1 VKSPNGAAPSPTEPT
16 CYFDMNLHAD
26 HSLRVVVDGTDV
38 QAGRTG
44 ECPLEQ
50 REVPAPSRIT
60 LRSFEAGE
68 SMTHDGAKLLEIL
81 VVRGQLSLNGEALGP
96 ASYVRLSPG
105 VSVTFTS
112 TEASMVYLNE
122 RTPSEPEADSYA
134 LRGADLDWRQ
144 GMVPG
149 LKVTSLHQ
157 GLTKHTALVRWA
169 PETRFNPHTHVGG
182 EEILVLEGVF
192 RDEHGSYPA
201 GTWIRSPHMSNHRPF
216 TGPEGATILVKVG
229 HLDVA

>member
-1 VKSPNGAAPSPTEPT
+1 
-16 CYFDMNLHAD
+16 
-26 HSLRVVVDGTDV
+26 
-38 QAGRTG
+38 
-44 ECPLEQ
+44 
-50 REVPAPSRIT
+50 
-60 LRSFEAGE
+60 
-68 SMTHDGAKLLEIL
+68 MTHDGVKLLEVL
-81 VVRGQLSLNGEALGP
+81 VLRGCVSLNGEALGP
-96 ASYVRLSPG
+96 ASYARLAPS
-105 VSVTFTS
+105 VSATFTA
-112 TEASMVYLNE
+112 TDASMVYLNE
-122 RTPSEPEADSYA
+122 RTPTEPETDSYA
-134 LRGADLDWRQ
+134 LRGDALDWRQ

>member
-1 VKSPNGAAPSPTEPT
+1 MT
-16 CYFDMNLHAD
+16 LHSD
-26 HSLRVVVDGTDV
+26 HSLRVIVDAADLH
-38 QAGRTG
+38 AGAVG
-44 ECPLEQ
+44 ERGLEN
-50 REVPAPSRIT
+50 REGSTPGRIT
-60 LRSFEAGE
+60 LRSFMAGE
-68 SMTHDGAKLLEIL
+68 TWTHDGKKLLEVLI
-81 VVRGQLSLNGEALGP
+81 VRGRVSLNGEALGP
-96 ASYVRLSPG
+96 TSYVRLAPG
-105 VSVTFTS
+105 VPAMFTS
-112 TEASMVYLNE
+112 TDTSMVYLNE
-122 RTPSEPEADSYA
+122 RTPTEPEKDSYA
-134 LRGADLDWRQ
+134 LRGDSLDWRQ

-157 GLTKHTALVRWA
+157 GSTKHTALVRWA

-192 RDEHGSYPA
+192 RDEYGSYPA

>member
-1 VKSPNGAAPSPTEPT
+1 MT
-16 CYFDMNLHAD
+16 LHAD
-26 HSLRVVVDGTDV
+26 HSLRIVVDATDLH
-38 QAGRTG
+38 AGLMGERT
-44 ECPLEQ
+44 LEQ
-50 REVPAPSRIT
+50 RVVPAESRIT
-60 LRSFEAGE
+60 LRSLKSGE
-68 SMTHDGAKLLEIL
+68 TLTHEGAKLLEIL
-81 VVRGQLSLNGEALGP
+81 VVRGQLSLNGEALSP
-96 ASYVRLSPG
+96 ASYVRLAPG
-105 VSVTFTS
+105 VSLTFTS
-112 TEASMVYLNE
+112 AEPSLVYLNE
-122 RTPSEPEADSYA
+122 RTPTEPEKDSYA
-134 LRGADLDWRQ
+134 LHGDQLDWRQ

-201 GTWIRSPHMSNHRPF
+201 GTWIRSPHLSNHRPF

>member
-1 VKSPNGAAPSPTEPT
+1 MT
-16 CYFDMNLHAD
+16 LHAD
-26 HSLRVVVDGTDV
+26 HSLRIVVDATDV

-122 RTPSEPEADSYA
+122 RTPSEPETDSYA
-134 LRGADLDWRQ
+134 LRGEELDWRQ

>member
-1 VKSPNGAAPSPTEPT
+1 MT
-16 CYFDMNLHAD
+16 LHAD
-26 HSLRVVVDGTDV
+26 HSLRIVVDATDLYAG
-38 QAGRTG
+38 QAGERA
-44 ECPLEQ
+44 LE
-50 REVPAPSRIT
+50 RRVAPTDNRIS
-60 LRSFEAGE
+60 LRSLKAGE
-68 SMTHDGAKLLEIL
+68 MMTHDGAKLLEIL
-81 VVRGQLSLNGEALGP
+81 VVRGQISLNGEALGP
-96 ASYVRLSPG
+96 ASYVRLAPG
-105 VSVTFTS
+105 VSVTFTA
-112 TEASMVYLNE
+112 TEDSLVYLNE
-122 RTPSEPEADSYA
+122 RTPTEPGKDSYA
-134 LRGADLDWRQ
+134 LHGDQLDWRQ

-149 LKVTSLHQ
+149 LMVTSLHQ

-229 HLDVA
+229 YLDVA

>member
-1 VKSPNGAAPSPTEPT
+1 MTHHS
-16 CYFDMNLHAD
+16 D
-26 HSLRVVVDGTDV
+26 HSLRIVVDATDLF
-38 QAGRTG
+38 AGQPG
-44 ECPLEQ
+44 ERPLEQ
-50 REVPAPSRIT
+50 RAVPTDSRIT
-60 LRSFEAGE
+60 LRSLKAGE
-68 SMTHDGAKLLEIL
+68 SMTHDGIKLLEVL
-81 VVRGQLSLNGEALGP
+81 VLRGRVSINGEALGP
-96 ASYVRLSPG
+96 ASYVRLAP
-105 VSVTFTS
+105 SVAATFTS

-122 RTPSEPEADSYA
+122 RTPTEPEKDSYA
-134 LRGADLDWRQ
+134 LRGDSLDWRQ

-169 PETRFNPHTHVGG
+169 PETRFNPHTHIGG

-216 TGPEGATILVKVG
+216 TGPEGATLLVKVG

>member
-1 VKSPNGAAPSPTEPT
+1 MT
-16 CYFDMNLHAD
+16 LHSD
-26 HSLRVVVDGTDV
+26 HSLRIVVDATDLY
-38 QAGRTG
+38 AGQPG
-44 ECPLEQ
+44 ERALEQ
-50 REVPAPSRIT
+50 HDAPAESRIT
-60 LRSFEAGE
+60 LRSLKSGE
-68 SMTHDGAKLLEIL
+68 SVTHDGVRLLEVL
-81 VVRGQLSLNGEALGP
+81 VLRGCVSLNGEALGP
-96 ASYVRLSPG
+96 ASYARLAPG
-105 VSVTFTS
+105 VSATVTS
-112 TEASMVYLNE
+112 TEASVVYLNE
-122 RTPSEPEADSYA
+122 RTPTEPEKDSYA

-229 HLDVA
+229 HLDVT

>member
-1 VKSPNGAAPSPTEPT
+1 MT
-16 CYFDMNLHAD
+16 LHSD
-26 HSLRVVVDGTDV
+26 HSLRVVVDATDLY
-38 QAGRTG
+38 AGQTG
-44 ECPLEQ
+44 ERPLEQ
-50 REVPAPSRIT
+50 RVAPAESQIT
-60 LRSFEAGE
+60 LRSLKAGE
-68 SMTHDGAKLLEIL
+68 SMTHDGGMLLEVL
-81 VVRGQLSLNGEALGP
+81 VVRGLLSLNGEALGP
-96 ASYVRLSPG
+96 ASYASLAPG
-105 VSVTFTS
+105 VSATFTS
-112 TEASMVYLNE
+112 IEASMVYLNE
-122 RTPSEPEADSYA
+122 RTPTEPETDSFA
-134 LRGADLDWRQ
+134 LRGDTLDWRQ

-182 EEILVLEGVF
+182 EEILVLEGIF

>member
-1 VKSPNGAAPSPTEPT
+1 MTLNV
-16 CYFDMNLHAD
+16 D
-26 HSLRVVVDGTDV
+26 HSLRIVIDATDLH
-38 QAGRTG
+38 AGLTG
-44 ECPLEQ
+44 ERTLEQ
-50 REVPAPSRIT
+50 RITPANSRIT
-60 LRSFEAGE
+60 LRSLKAGE
-68 SMTHDGAKLLEIL
+68 ILTHDGAKLLEIL
-81 VVRGQLSLNGEALGP
+81 VVRGLLDLNGEALGP
-96 ASYVRLSPG
+96 ASYVRLAPG

-112 TEASMVYLNE
+112 TEPSLVYLNE
-122 RTPSEPEADSYA
+122 RTPTEPEKDSYA
-134 LRGADLDWRQ
+134 LHGEQLDWRQ

-149 LKVTSLHQ
+149 LKVTALHQ

-182 EEILVLEGVF
+182 EEILVLDGVF

-201 GTWIRSPHMSNHRPF
+201 GTWIRSPHLSNHRPF

>member
-1 VKSPNGAAPSPTEPT
+1 
-16 CYFDMNLHAD
+16 MNLHAD

-122 RTPSEPEADSYA
+122 RTPTEPEKDSFA
-134 LRGADLDWRQ
+134 IRGNELDWRQ

>member
-1 VKSPNGAAPSPTEPT
+1 MT
-16 CYFDMNLHAD
+16 LHAD
-26 HSLRVVVDGTDV
+26 HSLRIVVDATDLH
-38 QAGRTG
+38 AGLTG
-44 ECPLEQ
+44 ERALEQ
-50 REVPAPSRIT
+50 RITPANSRIT
-60 LRSFEAGE
+60 LRSLKSGE
-68 SMTHDGAKLLEIL
+68 TLTHDGAKLLEIL
-81 VVRGQLSLNGEALGP
+81 VVRGLLNLNGEALGP
-96 ASYVRLSPG
+96 ASFVRLAPG
-105 VSVTFTS
+105 VSVTFTV
-112 TEASMVYLNE
+112 TEASLVYLNE
-122 RTPSEPEADSYA
+122 RTPTEPEKDSYA
-134 LRGADLDWRQ
+134 LHGDQLDWRQ

>member
-1 VKSPNGAAPSPTEPT
+1 MT
-16 CYFDMNLHAD
+16 LHSD
-26 HSLRVVVDGTDV
+26 HSLRIVVDASDLYAG
-38 QAGRTG
+38 QAGAR
-44 ECPLEQ
+44 PLEQ
-50 REVPAPSRIT
+50 RAAPAESRIT
-60 LRSFEAGE
+60 LRSLKAGE
-68 SMTHDGAKLLEIL
+68 SMTHDGGKLLEVL
-81 VVRGQLSLNGEALGP
+81 VVRGLLSLNGEALGP
-96 ASYVRLSPG
+96 ASYARLAPG
-105 VSVTFTS
+105 VSATFTS

-122 RTPSEPEADSYA
+122 RTPVEPEADSYA
-134 LRGADLDWRQ
+134 LRGDSLDWRQ

-192 RDEHGSYPA
+192 RDEYGSYPA
-201 GTWIRSPHMSNHRPF
+201 GTWIRSPHLSNHRPF

>member
-1 VKSPNGAAPSPTEPT
+1 MTHHS
-16 CYFDMNLHAD
+16 D
-26 HSLRVVVDGTDV
+26 HTLRIVVDATDLYAG
-38 QAGRTG
+38 QAGERA
-44 ECPLEQ
+44 LEQ
-50 REVPAPSRIT
+50 RAVPTDSRIT
-60 LRSFEAGE
+60 LRSLKAGE

-122 RTPSEPEADSYA
+122 RTPTEPEKDSFA
-134 LRGADLDWRQ
+134 LRGNELDWRQ

-229 HLDVA
+229 HLDVT

>member
-1 VKSPNGAAPSPTEPT
+1 MTHHS
-16 CYFDMNLHAD
+16 D
-26 HSLRVVVDGTDV
+26 HSLRIVVDATDLYAG
-38 QAGRTG
+38 QAGER
-44 ECPLEQ
+44 PLEQ
-50 REVPAPSRIT
+50 RAVPTDSRIT
-60 LRSFEAGE
+60 LRSLKAGE

-122 RTPSEPEADSYA
+122 RTPTEPEADSFA
-134 LRGADLDWRQ
+134 IRGNELDWRQ

-182 EEILVLEGVF
+182 EEILVLEGIF

>member
-1 VKSPNGAAPSPTEPT
+1 MT
-16 CYFDMNLHAD
+16 LHAD
-26 HSLRVVVDGTDV
+26 HSLRIVVDATDLH
-38 QAGRTG
+38 AGLTG
-44 ECPLEQ
+44 ERALEQ
-50 REVPAPSRIT
+50 RTGPTESRIT
-60 LRSFEAGE
+60 LRSLKAGE
-68 SMTHDGAKLLEIL
+68 ALTHDGGKLLEVL
-81 VVRGQLSLNGEALGP
+81 VVRGRLSLNGEPLGP
-96 ASYVRLSPG
+96 ASYARLAPG
-105 VSVTFTS
+105 VAAAFEA
-112 TEASMVYLNE
+112 TEASLVYLNE
-122 RTPSEPEADSYA
+122 RMPTEPEKDSYA
-134 LRGADLDWRQ
+134 LRGEELDWRQ

-182 EEILVLEGVF
+182 EEILVLSGVF

-229 HLDVA
+229 HLDVP

>member
-1 VKSPNGAAPSPTEPT
+1 MTHHS
-16 CYFDMNLHAD
+16 D
-26 HSLRVVVDGTDV
+26 HSLRIVVDATDLYSG
-38 QAGRTG
+38 QAGDR
-44 ECPLEQ
+44 PLEQ
-50 REVPAPSRIT
+50 RAVPTDSRIT
-60 LRSFEAGE
+60 LRSLKAGE
-68 SMTHDGAKLLEIL
+68 SMTHDGIKLLEVL
-81 VVRGQLSLNGEALGP
+81 VLRGRVSINGEALGP
-96 ASYVRLSPG
+96 ASYVRLVPG
-105 VSVTFTS
+105 VPATFTS

-122 RTPSEPEADSYA
+122 RTPTEPEKDSYA
-134 LRGADLDWRQ
+134 LRGDSLDWRQ

>member
-1 VKSPNGAAPSPTEPT
+1 MKLNS
-16 CYFDMNLHAD
+16 D
-26 HSLRVVVDGTDV
+26 HSLRVVVDATDL
-38 QAGRTG
+38 QAGKTG
-44 ECPLEQ
+44 ECLLE
-50 REVPAPSRIT
+50 AHDILASSRIS
-60 LRSFEAGE
+60 LRSLETGETWSHDGKQLFEA
-68 SMTHDGAKLLEIL
+68 L
-81 VVRGQLSLNGEALGP
+81 VVRGLLKLNGEDLGP
-96 ASYVRLSPG
+96 TSYVRLAPG
-105 VSVTFTS
+105 MPATF
-112 TEASMVYLNE
+112 EAMSACLVYLNE
-122 RTPSEPEADSYA
+122 RAPSEPETDSYA
-134 LRGADLDWRQ
+134 LRGPDLDWRQ

>member
-1 VKSPNGAAPSPTEPT
+1 MT
-16 CYFDMNLHAD
+16 LHAD
-26 HSLRVVVDGTDV
+26 HSLRIVVDATDLH
-38 QAGRTG
+38 AGLTG
-44 ECPLEQ
+44 ERALEQ
-50 REVPAPSRIT
+50 RITPADSRIT
-60 LRSFEAGE
+60 LRSLKSGE
-68 SMTHDGAKLLEIL
+68 TLTHDGAKLLEIL

-96 ASYVRLSPG
+96 ASYVRLAPS
-105 VSVTFTS
+105 VSVTFTA
-112 TEASMVYLNE
+112 TETSLVYLNE
-122 RTPSEPEADSYA
+122 RTPTEPEKDSYA
-134 LRGADLDWRQ
+134 IHGDQLDWRQ

>member
-1 VKSPNGAAPSPTEPT
+1 MT
-16 CYFDMNLHAD
+16 LHSD
-26 HSLRVVVDGTDV
+26 HSLRIVVDASDLY
-38 QAGRTG
+38 AGQVG
-44 ECPLEQ
+44 ERPLEQ
-50 REVPAPSRIT
+50 RATPADSRIT
-60 LRSFEAGE
+60 LRSLKAGE
-68 SMTHDGAKLLEIL
+68 SMTHDGGKLLEVL
-81 VVRGQLSLNGEALGP
+81 VVRGLLSLNGEALGP
-96 ASYVRLSPG
+96 ASYARLAPG
-105 VSVTFTS
+105 VPATFTS
-112 TEASMVYLNE
+112 TNASMVYLNE
-122 RTPSEPEADSYA
+122 RTPTEPEADSYA
-134 LRGADLDWRQ
+134 LRGDTLDWRQ

-216 TGPEGATILVKVG
+216 TGPEGSTILVKVG
-229 HLDVA
+229 HLDAA

>member
-1 VKSPNGAAPSPTEPT
+1 MAPGADRLKPSRTLP
-16 CYFDMNLHAD
+16 MSLHAD
-26 HSLRVVVDGTDV
+26 HSLRIVVDATDLH
-38 QAGRTG
+38 AGQPGECALEQRAAPAECRISLRSLRTG
-44 ECPLEQ
+44 E
-50 REVPAPSRIT
+50 T
-60 LRSFEAGE
+60 L
-68 SMTHDGAKLLEIL
+68 THDGLKMLEIL
-81 VVRGQLSLNGEALGP
+81 VVRGQLSLNGEALGA
-96 ASYVRLSPG
+96 ASYVRLAPG
-105 VSVTFTS
+105 VGVTFTS
-112 TEASMVYLNE
+112 TEFSLVYLNE
-122 RTPSEPEADSYA
+122 RTPTELEKDSYA
-134 LRGADLDWRQ
+134 LHGDELDWRQ

-229 HLDVA
+229 HLDVG

>member
-1 VKSPNGAAPSPTEPT
+1 MT
-16 CYFDMNLHAD
+16 LHSD
-26 HSLRVVVDGTDV
+26 HSLRIVVDATDLYAG
-38 QAGRTG
+38 QAGGR
-44 ECPLEQ
+44 PLEQ
-50 REVPAPSRIT
+50 RAAPAESRIT
-60 LRSFEAGE
+60 LRSLKAGE
-68 SMTHDGAKLLEIL
+68 SMTHDGVNLLEVL
-81 VVRGQLSLNGEALGP
+81 VLRGCVSLNGEALGP
-96 ASYVRLSPG
+96 TSYARLAPG
-105 VSVTFTS
+105 VSATFTAAD
-112 TEASMVYLNE
+112 ASMVYLNE
-122 RTPSEPEADSYA
+122 RTPTEPETDSYA
-134 LRGADLDWRQ
+134 LRGDALDWRQ

>member
-1 VKSPNGAAPSPTEPT
+1 MT
-16 CYFDMNLHAD
+16 LHSD
-26 HSLRVVVDGTDV
+26 HSIRVVVDATDLH
-38 QAGRTG
+38 AGQPG
-44 ECPLEQ
+44 ERALEQ
-50 REVPAPSRIT
+50 RDAPAESRIT
-60 LRSFEAGE
+60 LRSLKAGE
-68 SMTHDGAKLLEIL
+68 TISHDGKHLLEVL
-81 VVRGQLSLNGEALGP
+81 VVRGQVSLNGETIGP
-96 ASYVRLSPG
+96 ASYVRLALG
-105 VSVTFTS
+105 VSATFTS
-112 TEASMVYLNE
+112 TEASMVYLNA
-122 RTPSEPEADSYA
+122 RTPLEPEADSYA
-134 LRGADLDWRQ
+134 LHGDALDWRQ

>member
-1 VKSPNGAAPSPTEPT
+1 MT
-16 CYFDMNLHAD
+16 LHAD
-26 HSLRVVVDGTDV
+26 HSLRIVVDATDLH
-38 QAGRTG
+38 AGLTG
-44 ECPLEQ
+44 ERALEQ
-50 REVPAPSRIT
+50 RITPADSRIT
-60 LRSFEAGE
+60 LRSLKPGE
-68 SMTHDGAKLLEIL
+68 TLTHDGAKLLEIL

-96 ASYVRLSPG
+96 ASYVRLAPG
-105 VSVTFTS
+105 VSVTFTA

-122 RTPSEPEADSYA
+122 RTPSEPEKDSFA
-134 LRGADLDWRQ
+134 LRGNELDWRQ

>member
-1 VKSPNGAAPSPTEPT
+1 MT
-16 CYFDMNLHAD
+16 LHAD
-26 HSLRVVVDGTDV
+26 HSLRIVVDATDLH
-38 QAGRTG
+38 AGQTG
-44 ECPLEQ
+44 ERALEQ
-50 REVPAPSRIT
+50 RVVPSESRIT
-60 LRSFEAGE
+60 LRSLQAGE
-68 SMTHDGAKLLEIL
+68 SMTHDGGKLLEVL
-81 VVRGQLSLNGEALGP
+81 VVRGLLSLNGEAIGP
-96 ASYVRLSPG
+96 ASYARLAPG
-105 VSVTFTS
+105 ISTKFTAV
-112 TEASMVYLNE
+112 EASMVYLNE
-122 RTPSEPEADSYA
+122 RTPTEPEKDSFA
-134 LRGADLDWRQ
+134 LHGDELDWRQ

-216 TGPEGATILVKVG
+216 TGPEGATILVKLG

>member
-1 VKSPNGAAPSPTEPT
+1 MT
-16 CYFDMNLHAD
+16 LHSD
-26 HSLRVVVDGTDV
+26 HSLRVVVDATDLY
-38 QAGRTG
+38 AGQTG
-44 ECPLEQ
+44 ERPLEQ
-50 REVPAPSRIT
+50 RVAPAESQIT
-60 LRSFEAGE
+60 LRSLKAGE
-68 SMTHDGAKLLEIL
+68 SMTHDGGMLLEVL
-81 VVRGQLSLNGEALGP
+81 VVRGLLSLNGEALGP
-96 ASYVRLSPG
+96 ASYARLAPG
-105 VSVTFTS
+105 VSATFTS

-122 RTPSEPEADSYA
+122 RTPTEPEKDSYA
-134 LRGADLDWRQ
+134 LRGDTLDWRQ

-182 EEILVLEGVF
+182 EEILVLEGIF

>member
-1 VKSPNGAAPSPTEPT
+1 MT
-16 CYFDMNLHAD
+16 LHSD
-26 HSLRVVVDGTDV
+26 HSLRIVVDATDLY
-38 QAGRTG
+38 AGQVG
-44 ECPLEQ
+44 ERPLEQ
-50 REVPAPSRIT
+50 RVVPAESRIT
-60 LRSFEAGE
+60 LRSLKAGE
-68 SMTHDGAKLLEIL
+68 SMSHNGGKLLEVL
-81 VVRGQLSLNGEALGP
+81 VVRGLLGLNGEALGP
-96 ASYVRLSPG
+96 TSYARLAPG
-105 VSVTFTS
+105 VSATFTS

-122 RTPSEPEADSYA
+122 RTPTEPETDSYA
-134 LRGADLDWRQ
+134 LRGNALDWRQ

>member
-1 VKSPNGAAPSPTEPT
+1 MS
-16 CYFDMNLHAD
+16 LHSD
-26 HSLRVVVDGTDV
+26 HSLRIVVDATDLYSG
-38 QAGRTG
+38 QAGDR
-44 ECPLEQ
+44 PLEQ
-50 REVPAPSRIT
+50 RAAPADSRIS
-60 LRSFEAGE
+60 LRSLEAGE
-68 SMTHDGAKLLEIL
+68 SMTHDGGKLLEIL
-81 VVRGQLSLNGEALGP
+81 VVRGLLSLNGEALGP
-96 ASYVRLSPG
+96 ASYARLAPG
-105 VSVTFTS
+105 VSATFTS
-112 TEASMVYLNE
+112 AEASMVYLNE
-122 RTPSEPEADSYA
+122 RTPTEPEKDSFA
-134 LRGADLDWRQ
+134 LRGDSLDWRQ

-182 EEILVLEGVF
+182 EEILVLEGIF

>member
-1 VKSPNGAAPSPTEPT
+1 MT
-16 CYFDMNLHAD
+16 LHSD
-26 HSLRVVVDGTDV
+26 HSLRVVVDATDLY
-38 QAGRTG
+38 AGQTG
-44 ECPLEQ
+44 ERPLEQ
-50 REVPAPSRIT
+50 RVAPAESQIT
-60 LRSFEAGE
+60 LRSLKAGE
-68 SMTHDGAKLLEIL
+68 SMTHDGGKLLEVL
-81 VVRGQLSLNGEALGP
+81 VVRGLLSLNGEALGP
-96 ASYVRLSPG
+96 ASYARLAPG
-105 VSVTFTS
+105 VSATFTS

-122 RTPSEPEADSYA
+122 RTPTEPEKDSYA
-134 LRGADLDWRQ
+134 LRGDTLDWRQ

-182 EEILVLEGVF
+182 EEILVLEGIF

>member
-1 VKSPNGAAPSPTEPT
+1 MTHHS
-16 CYFDMNLHAD
+16 D
-26 HSLRVVVDGTDV
+26 HSLRIVVDATDLYAG
-38 QAGRTG
+38 QAGER
-44 ECPLEQ
+44 PLEQ
-50 REVPAPSRIT
+50 RIVPAESRIS
-60 LRSFEAGE
+60 LRSLQAGE

-122 RTPSEPEADSYA
+122 RTPTEPEKDSFA
-134 LRGADLDWRQ
+134 LRGNELDWRQ

-182 EEILVLEGVF
+182 EEILVLKG
-192 RDEHGSYPA
+192 
-201 GTWIRSPHMSNHRPF
+201 I
-216 TGPEGATILVKVG
+216 K
-229 HLDVA
+229 

>member
-1 VKSPNGAAPSPTEPT
+1 
-16 CYFDMNLHAD
+16 MNLHAD
-26 HSLRVVVDGTDV
+26 HSLRVVVDGTDL

-50 REVPAPSRIT
+50 RIVPAESRIS
-60 LRSFEAGE
+60 LRSLQAGE

-122 RTPSEPEADSYA
+122 RTPTEPEKDSFA
-134 LRGADLDWRQ
+134 IRGNELDWRQ

>member
-1 VKSPNGAAPSPTEPT
+1 MTHHS
-16 CYFDMNLHAD
+16 D
-26 HSLRVVVDGTDV
+26 HSLRIVVDATDLYAG
-38 QAGRTG
+38 QAGER
-44 ECPLEQ
+44 PLEQ
-50 REVPAPSRIT
+50 RDVPADSRIT
-60 LRSFEAGE
+60 LRSLKAGE
-68 SMTHDGAKLLEIL
+68 SMTHDGVKLLEVL
-81 VVRGQLSLNGEALGP
+81 VVRGRVSLNGEDLGP
-96 ASYVRLSPG
+96 TSYARLAPG
-105 VSVTFTS
+105 VSATFTS

-122 RTPSEPEADSYA
+122 RTPTEPEADSFA
-134 LRGADLDWRQ
+134 LRGDSLDWRQ

-229 HLDVA
+229 HVDVA

>member
-1 VKSPNGAAPSPTEPT
+1 
-16 CYFDMNLHAD
+16 MNLHAD
-26 HSLRVVVDGTDV
+26 HSLRIVVDATDL

-50 REVPAPSRIT
+50 RIVPAESRIS
-60 LRSFEAGE
+60 LRSLQAGE

-81 VVRGQLSLNGEALGP
+81 VVRGQLSLNGEDLGP
-96 ASYVRLSPG
+96 ASYARLAPG
-105 VSVTFTS
+105 VSATFTAA
-112 TEASMVYLNE
+112 EASMVYLNE
-122 RTPSEPEADSYA
+122 RTPTEPETDSYA

>member
-1 VKSPNGAAPSPTEPT
+1 MT
-16 CYFDMNLHAD
+16 LHAD
-26 HSLRVVVDGTDV
+26 HSLRIVVDATDLH
-38 QAGRTG
+38 AGQPG
-44 ECPLEQ
+44 ERPLEQ
-50 REVPAPSRIT
+50 RIVPAASRIS
-60 LRSFEAGE
+60 LRSLQAGV
-68 SMTHDGAKLLEIL
+68 SMTHDGSKLLEIL

-122 RTPSEPEADSYA
+122 RTPTEPEKDSFA
-134 LRGADLDWRQ
+134 LRGNELDWHQ

>member
-1 VKSPNGAAPSPTEPT
+1 MT
-16 CYFDMNLHAD
+16 LHAD
-26 HSLRVVVDGTDV
+26 HSLRIVVDATDLH
-38 QAGRTG
+38 AGLTG
-44 ECPLEQ
+44 ERALEQ
-50 REVPAPSRIT
+50 RVVPAESSVT
-60 LRSFEAGE
+60 LRSLKAGE
-68 SMTHDGAKLLEIL
+68 TLTHDSAKLLEIL
-81 VVRGQLSLNGEALGP
+81 VMRGLLDLNGEALGP
-96 ASYVRLSPG
+96 ASYVRLAPS
-105 VSVTFTS
+105 VSVTFTA
-112 TEASMVYLNE
+112 TETSLVYLNE
-122 RTPSEPEADSYA
+122 RTPTEPEKDSYA
-134 LRGADLDWRQ
+134 LHGDQLDWRQ

-149 LKVTSLHQ
+149 LKVTSLHE
-157 GLTKHTALVRWA
+157 GLAKHTALVRWA